1 MNWLLSRMPQCYL
14 IYDIMAYYSFEAS
27 RFSGDG
33 NAVFPDEIIIDDE
46 EEVVIH
52 RKPKII
58 GCKETQ
64 IRFGAIASIQVEK
77 HILFS
82 DIIIDIETRGGRE
95 IVARGFTR
103 EDADE
108 IKELINLT
116 TFFCPRITRIYSV
129 FIAHESHEFSC
140 KRV

>member
-1 MNWLLSRMPQCYL
+1 
-14 IYDIMAYYSFEAS
+14 MAYYSFKAS
-27 RFSGDG
+27 RVSGDG

-46 EEVVIH
+46 VEVVIH

-77 HILFS
+77 HILFA
-82 DIIIDIETRGGRE
+82 DIIIETRGGRE

-103 EDADE
+103 DDADE

-116 TFFCPRITRIYSV
+116 ANMLHSSTR
-129 FIAHESHEFSC
+129 
-140 KRV
+140 